1 MGGIW
6 RGDSLHGS
14 LSAFVQLQQAQ
25 GIQEQTENL
34 KLLHGDKACFT
45 DSIYILNVQARLG
58 APLMNALQRLLAVLL
73 SSAGGLD
80 LLLHNAVAMGAL
92 LKALDPKADPYGP
105 VFASD
110 SQPSRQALSQQ
121 ARRGHHEIVCD
132 FQQGAHRSSWSRVL

>member
-1 MGGIW
+1 
-6 RGDSLHGS
+6 
-14 LSAFVQLQQAQ
+14 
-25 GIQEQTENL
+25 
-34 KLLHGDKACFT
+34 
-45 DSIYILNVQARLG
+45 
-58 APLMNALQRLLAVLL
+58 MNALQRLLAVLL

-121 ARRGHHEIVCD
+121 ARRGNHDIVCD
-132 FQQGAHRSSWSRVL
+132 SQQGAHRGSWSRVLYLAPVCSKERVHMGLSTVTCPLMRCHTAA